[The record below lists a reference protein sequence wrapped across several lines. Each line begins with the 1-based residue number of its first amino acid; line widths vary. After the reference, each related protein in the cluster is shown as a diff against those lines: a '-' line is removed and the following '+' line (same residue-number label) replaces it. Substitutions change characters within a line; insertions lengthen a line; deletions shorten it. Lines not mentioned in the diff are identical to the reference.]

1 MKRIILI
8 LGGAFVVVV
17 AGVFIVLATL
27 DINQYKGL
35 IQDQVAAATGRT
47 LTIDGDLKLAISLNP
62 AIQLNGVR
70 FQNAEWGSRPDM
82 AVIER
87 IEASVP
93 LIPLLSGRVE
103 VTRLALV
110 KPDILLER
118 NADGRANWAF
128 SSAETAADAEA
139 EATALAIS
147 AIEVDDAVFSFND
160 AQANS
165 KISAALERLRINI
178 TGDLLAPVIQ
188 KIDLENLAASMAS
201 DSGEDTSIVV
211 AFLTVDATSSGADL
225 SLESIAAGQNITADG
240 TIGPLGRLVAMEGVF
255 PAKLALSLGE
265 FDFDTDL
272 NVDLSAAR
280 PKISGSITSETL
292 DLTKLPPTEDVA
304 SAKLFPSDPIPM
316 DGLKAVDVDLD
327 IQVARLILQ
336 KSLALTNL
344 KTNIKLVDG
353 RLEQSQ
359 TAEIAGGTLESDI
372 QFTAPSGVVIISSNG
387 TGISAER
394 IAKDLEAT
402 DIITQGLLDYELSLN
417 GRGLSVAA
425 LMASLDGSVIGG
437 MGEARIRNDAINLAG
452 ADFISQLISNIN
464 PFMAQEDFTV
474 AQCAVVNLQV
484 QDGIARTDKG
494 IAFVSDRIEV
504 TSSGSINLADEKID
518 LNIRPKAKEGLG
530 VGMGKLTQVVKIS
543 GSLSNPGIGFDA
555 AGAVRSLGSIAGAFA
570 TGGASLLAEGALE
583 RGQSAGDTCQAAR
596 TWHLA
601 GN

>member
-1 MKRIILI
+1 
-8 LGGAFVVVV
+8 
-17 AGVFIVLATL
+17 
-27 DINQYKGL
+27 
-35 IQDQVAAATGRT
+35 
-47 LTIDGDLKLAISLNP
+47 
-62 AIQLNGVR
+62 
-70 FQNAEWGSRPDM
+70 
-82 AVIER
+82 
-87 IEASVP
+87 
-93 LIPLLSGRVE
+93 
-103 VTRLALV
+103 
-110 KPDILLER
+110 
-118 NADGRANWAF
+118 
-128 SSAETAADAEA
+128 
-139 EATALAIS
+139 
-147 AIEVDDAVFSFND
+147 
-160 AQANS
+160 
-165 KISAALERLRINI
+165 
-178 TGDLLAPVIQ
+178 
-188 KIDLENLAASMAS
+188 
-201 DSGEDTSIVV
+201 
-211 AFLTVDATSSGADL
+211 
-225 SLESIAAGQNITADG
+225 GQNITADG

-316 DGLKAVDVDLD
+316 DGLKVVDVDLD

-336 KSLALTNL
+336 KSLAFTNL

-353 RLEQSQ
+353 RLVQSQ
-359 TAEIAGGTLESDI
+359 TAEIAGGTLKSDI
-372 QFTAPSGVVIISSNG
+372 QFTAPSGVVTISSNG

-402 DIITQGLLDYELSLN
+402 DVITQGLLDYELSLN

-504 TSSGSINLADEKID
+504 TSSGNINLADEKID

-583 RGQSAGDTCQAAR
+583 RAQSAGDTCQAAR